1 MNDNGAR
8 LVVSRLPHRP
18 SEREPK
24 NNQTDQR
31 QHQTS
36 DDGTPPVRGGGW
48 PCILP
53 CGEVEP
59 ALTPFGRRRI
69 WTFTCWTFH
78 KEVHIRIW
86 LIRTFSLPISSRAW
100 SLTSGQVFFNP
111 IYASLCDA
119 NADKIELLLRRA
131 AGGRVAQQK
140 SRRTILRLKTN
151 GTADNYFAGGRAGFG
166 FGSVLPLPCKST
178 VTRALR
184 YPA

>member
-1 MNDNGAR
+1 MAILFD
-8 LVVSRLPHRP
+8 
-18 SEREPK
+18 
-24 NNQTDQR
+24 
-31 QHQTS
+31 TS
-36 DDGTPPVRGGGW
+36 DEEARDNADRVTRDAIYNGLDVTATA
-48 PCILP
+48 
-53 CGEVEP
+53 EVWESLEPQLRASP